1 MEVKLVV
8 SLLKKENL
16 LDENEIYVYGSA
28 KNIIGGAIGSIR
40 GLVLLSIN
48 ENILYIHHANI
59 DNSYD
64 ERLAKIYIPNMKNI
78 QGKAGLFGGK
88 FSFNYEGQEYKFKL
102 PSKAGKFVDFF
113 VK

>member
-1 MEVKLVV
+1 MKIEQIINC
-8 SLLKKENL
+8 LKKENL
-16 LDENEIYVYGSA
+16 LDENEIYVYASL

-88 FSFNYEGQEYKFKL
+88 FFKIM
-102 PSKAGKFVDFF
+102 KGKNINSNCHQRPENLWIFS
-113 VK
+113 

>member
-1 MEVKLVV
+1 MHKDI
-8 SLLKKENL
+8 LLF
-16 LDENEIYVYGSA
+16 
-28 KNIIGGAIGSIR
+28 IR
-40 GLVLLSIN
+40 VTIFKC
-48 ENILYIHHANI
+48 YIHHANI

-64 ERLAKIYIPNMKNI
+64 ERWAKIYIPNMKNI

>member
-1 MEVKLVV
+1 MKIEQIINC
-8 SLLKKENL
+8 LKKENL
-16 LDENEIYVYGSA
+16 LDENEIYVYASL

-64 ERLAKIYIPNMKNI
+64 ERLAKIYISNMKNI

-88 FSFNYEGQEYKFKL
+88 FSFKYEGQEYKFKL